1 MSFSQNRYALLGDMH
16 SNMVRRHWLH
26 FKCAEGLHQ
35 DDVSLNRHPALTFC
49 CSMIFSENRFPL
61 FGIML

>member
-26 FKCAEGLHQ
+26 FKCAEGLDQ
-35 DDVSLNRHPALTFC
+35 DDVSLNRHPAL
-49 CSMIFSENRFPL
+49 
-61 FGIML
+61 